1 MLADVVAI
9 AANPP
14 PAQSKT
20 PSEVP
25 KAWGCY
31 LGDRIGIFAWNNAAE
46 AGHVG
51 CDSFTCH

>member
-31 LGDRIGIFAWNNAAE
+31 RGDLIGIFIWNNDAE
-46 AGHVG
+46 AGHVDY
-51 CDSFTCH
+51 DSFTGH